1 LRTVI
6 GIAALAV
13 LMPDL
18 KFKLIGIAAILAV
31 LVAWKIGQ
39 FTKSNQN

>member
-1 LRTVI
+1 M
-6 GIAALAV
+6 GAAALAV

-39 FTKSNQN
+39 FTSLIKINL